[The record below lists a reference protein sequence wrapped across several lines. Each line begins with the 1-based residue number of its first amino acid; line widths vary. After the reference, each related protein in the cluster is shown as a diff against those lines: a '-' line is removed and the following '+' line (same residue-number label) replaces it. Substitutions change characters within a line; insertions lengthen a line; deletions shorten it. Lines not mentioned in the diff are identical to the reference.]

1 MADDLPQSLFNIL
14 RGDIAAVNARLD
26 RLVSTDV
33 FAAEQR
39 RVDGVTARL
48 GTDLNNEVAARVEAI
63 RDLRTDLTAADAKA
77 ESAKEAQENRKIS
90 FKQALLVALI
100 STLAAAVLGLAV
112 LVVQNAA
119 HLGI

>member
-48 GTDLNNEVAARVEAI
+48 GTDLNNEVAARVEAM

-77 ESAKEAQENRKIS
+77 EAAKEAQENRKIS